1 MAASLCIDW
10 GNTLVKAG
18 IFINDRLT
26 EVRTFNEDEAMS
38 SLATIIDYHR
48 PTHCILCSVVFNP
61 KGIEDLL
68 CDKIPGYVKLDGKT
82 ALPIFNAYS
91 TDTLG
96 NDRIPLAVAANSLY
110 PGKNNL
116 IISAGTC
123 ITYNFIQKT
132 GIFRG
137 GAISPG
143 IRMRLKAM
151 HAFTDML
158 PEVEREGELILL
170 GYDTATGM
178 RSGAVHGAAAEI
190 DGMISDFSSQYS
202 DFNAVLTGGDA
213 PYLGGKVK
221 SKIFADPDLLLK
233 GLNLILNYNV
243 PFVR

>member
-1 MAASLCIDW
+1 M
-10 GNTLVKAG
+10 
-18 IFINDRLT
+18 
-26 EVRTFNEDEAMS
+26 
-38 SLATIIDYHR
+38 
-48 PTHCILCSVVFNP
+48 
-61 KGIEDLL
+61 
-68 CDKIPGYVKLDGKT
+68 KLDGKT

-221 SKIFADPDLLLK
+221 SKIFADPELLLK
-233 GLNLILNYNV
+233 GLNLILKHNV
-243 PFVR
+243 PDLR